1 MNTLY
6 NLSGKESRIPV
17 FSKIAQAIASFSLT
31 EKIIFGFFSIIAI
44 ISALILL
51 LNLNER
57 LLVHV
62 PRYGGTHTEGVI
74 GTPRSI
80 NPLLAVSETDRDL
93 STLIYSGLMRI
104 TPDGTLIPD
113 LALQYTLSEDGLEY
127 TFTLRGDAVFHDGKP
142 VTADDVV
149 FTIKKAQDP
158 TIKSPR
164 RADWEGVLV
173 EKINDQEVRFTLPQP
188 YSPFLFNTTLGILPE
203 HIWSTVSSDDFAFT
217 QRNSEPIGSG
227 PYKIGQVKRNPAGIT
242 ERITLD
248 AFKEFTLNKPYI
260 KHIVFTFYK
269 NEDELIA
276 ALKTGDVK
284 AINSISPEKARE
296 LEQAGFRTLHFPLPR
311 IFGVFFN
318 QSQAPLLTSR
328 VVRNALNTAVDRQ
341 HIIDNVLHGFATPI
355 TTPVPAHLIA
365 LTHFDEASVTNT
377 RETTLT
383 PTEEAIAILDRG
395 GFAPNE
401 NGVMERKTKESVET
415 ASLNL
420 ATADVPELV
429 AVAEHVVAQWRA
441 AGIDANLKV
450 FDRTDFTQNVIRTR
464 KYDAIL
470 FGEVIGRDLDFYPFW
485 HSSQRTDPG
494 LNIADY
500 ANITVDTALEKSRT
514 LADGPDRTEK
524 IRTFMHEVSEDIPA
538 VFLYSPDFIYIVP
551 KELEGI
557 IPKYIGTP
565 SDRFLAVYNWYLETD
580 TVWNLGIFR

>member
-1 MNTLY
+1 VKSLF
-6 NLSGKESRIPV
+6 NLSGKESHIPLS
-17 FSKIAQAIASFSLT
+17 SKIAQAIASFSLT
-31 EKIIFGFFSIIAI
+31 EKILFGLFGIIFI
-44 ISALILL
+44 ISSLVLL
-51 LNLNER
+51 YNLNNR
-57 LLVHV
+57 LMIHV
-62 PRYGGTHTEGVI
+62 PRFGGTHQEGVI

-104 TPDGTLIPD
+104 TPEGTLIPD
-113 LALQYTLSEDGLEY
+113 LALEYNLNEDGTEY
-127 TFTLRGDAVFHDGKP
+127 TFIIRGDAVFHDGEK

-158 TIKSPR
+158 AIKSPK

-173 EKINDQEVRFTLPQP
+173 EKVSDQEVRFILPQA

-203 HIWSTVSSDDFAFT
+203 HIWKDVSSEEFPFT
-217 QRNSEPIGSG
+217 QRNIEPIGSG
-227 PYKIGQVKRNPAGIT
+227 PYSVGQVKRNASGVT
-242 ERITLD
+242 ERFALD
-248 AFKEFTLNKPYI
+248 AFSKFTLGRPYI

-269 NEDELIA
+269 NEDELIT
-276 ALKTGDVK
+276 ALREKSVQ
-284 AINSISPEKARE
+284 AINSISPDKAIV
-296 LEQAGFRTLHFPLPR
+296 LEHEGFRTLHFPLPR

-318 QSQAPLLTSR
+318 QSQAPILASQT
-328 VVRNALNTAVDRQ
+328 VRSALNTAVDRK
-341 HIIDNVLHGFATPI
+341 HIIDTVLSGYATEI
-355 TTPVPAHLIA
+355 TGPAPAHLVS
-365 LTHFDEASVTNT
+365 LTNFTSTKAA
-377 RETTLT
+377 ETDITLT
-383 PTEEAIAILDRG
+383 PTEQAVAILDRG

-401 NGVMERKTKESVET
+401 SGVMERKTKDAVDT
-415 ASLNL
+415 VKLNL

-429 AVAEHVVAQWRA
+429 AVAEQVVVQWRA

-450 FDRTDFTQNVIRTR
+450 FDRTDFTQNVIRPR

-514 LADGPDRTEK
+514 LTDGPDRTEK
-524 IRTFMHEVSEDIPA
+524 IRTFMHEVEEDTPA

-551 KELEGI
+551 QTLEGI

-580 TVWNLGIFR
+580 TVWNWGFFR

>member
-1 MNTLY
+1 MKSLF
-6 NLSGKESRIPV
+6 NLSGKESRIP
-17 FSKIAQAIASFSLT
+17 FSSKIAQAIASFSLT
-31 EKIIFGFFSIIAI
+31 EKIIFGIFGIIFV
-44 ISALILL
+44 ISGLVLL
-51 LNLNER
+51 FNLNAR
-57 LLVHV
+57 LMVHV
-62 PRYGGTHTEGVI
+62 PRFGGTHHEGVI

-113 LALQYTLSEDGLEY
+113 LAFEYTLNEDGTEY
-127 TFTLRGDAVFHDGKP
+127 AFMIRGDATFHDGEK

-158 TIKSPR
+158 TIKSPK
-164 RADWEGVLV
+164 RADWEGVVV
-173 EKINDQEVRFTLPQP
+173 EKVSDQEVRFILPQA

-203 HIWSTVSSDDFAFT
+203 HIWQNVSPEEFAFT
-217 QRNSEPIGSG
+217 QRNIEPIGSG
-227 PYKIGQVKRNPAGIT
+227 PYKVGQVKRNASGVT
-242 ERITLD
+242 ER
-248 AFKEFTLNKPYI
+248 FTLNAFSDFTLGKPYI

-276 ALKTGDVK
+276 ALKDKTVQ
-284 AINSISPEKARE
+284 AINSISPQKATE

-318 QSQAPLLTSR
+318 QSQAPILASQT
-328 VVRNALNTAVDRQ
+328 VRRALNTAVDRT
-341 HIIDNVLHGFATPI
+341 HIINTVLSGYATAI
-355 TTPVPAHLIA
+355 TGPAPAHLVP
-365 LTHFDEASVTNT
+365 LTNFTSTKSADEDI
-377 RETTLT
+377 TLT
-383 PTEEAIAILDRG
+383 PTEHAVALLDRG

-401 NGVMERKTKESVET
+401 NGIMERKTKDGIDTVK
-415 ASLNL
+415 LNL

-429 AVAEHVVAQWRA
+429 AVAEQVVMQWRA

-450 FDRTDFTQNVIRTR
+450 FDRTDFTQNVIRPR
-464 KYDAIL
+464 RYDAIL

-514 LADGPDRTEK
+514 LPDGPDRTEK
-524 IRTFMHEVSEDIPA
+524 IRTFMHEVEEDTPA

-551 KELEGI
+551 QTLEGI

-580 TVWNLGIFR
+580 TVWNWSIFR